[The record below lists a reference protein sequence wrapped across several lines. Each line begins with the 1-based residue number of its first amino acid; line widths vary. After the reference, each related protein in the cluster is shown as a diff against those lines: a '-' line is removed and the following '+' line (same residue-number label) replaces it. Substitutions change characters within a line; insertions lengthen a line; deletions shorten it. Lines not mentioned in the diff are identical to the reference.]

1 MSTQSPNGDQNK
13 NLTVVFIEPP
23 KWTAPDPEVWEQ
35 LKPPKQRRN
44 KGK

>member
-1 MSTQSPNGDQNK
+1 MNQENQETA
-13 NLTVVFIEPP
+13 NLSVFFLEPP
-23 KWTAPDPEVWEQ
+23 KWTAPDPEVWDR